1 MESGIYLTAHKSGLK
16 GRGAS
21 GRRLTLQTHA
31 SDGERG
37 HTALQARPPRPLPC
51 PEPRSLLPGHQ
62 ARSLPPRPPPSL
74 VGGGVCG
81 QSWHHGWVSV
91 CDQQGPQRGSGHSR
105 RP

>member
-51 PEPRSLLPGHQ
+51 PEPRSLATRPAPYPRGL
-62 ARSLPPRPPPSL
+62 LPPW
-74 VGGGVCG
+74 GGGGAV
-81 QSWHHGWVSV
+81 WTVMAPWVGE
-91 CDQQGPQRGSGHSR
+91 CM
-105 RP
+105 